1 MGVSVIVQY
10 YAALREQ
17 RGLSNEK
24 IETDCHT
31 LNDLYKELRNKH
43 GFKLDA
49 DVLKVAVNNEFV
61 DLSREINENEHIIF
75 IPPVSGG

>member
-1 MGVSVIVQY
+1 MGVCVIVQY

-17 RGLSNEK
+17 RGLSNER
-24 IETDCHT
+24 IETDCRN
-31 LNDLYKELRNKH
+31 LNDLYKELKIKY
-43 GFKLDA
+43 GFKLDT

-61 DLSREINENEHIIF
+61 DWSRDINENEHIIF